1 MAFVDGEPLDASKL
15 GDLELKVNNLAAKIP
30 QIGAS
35 TTNISITG
43 AQNSTTA
50 QPQATVQPMIQAE
63 NSIEWLLV
71 PGKVNELPIKFKS
84 DFPKTPVVVVGSR
97 MSRTSETWHPG
108 INVATQSTNASGF
121 TAICYMPTSAKQHK
135 VWLNY
140 IAIAY

>member
-50 QPQATVQPMIQAE
+50 QTQPTIQPMIQAA
-63 NSIEWLLV
+63 NSVEWLLV
-71 PGKVNELPIKFKS
+71 PGKVNELTVTFPS
-84 DFPKTPVVVVGSR
+84 EFPKTPVVVVGSR

-108 INVATQSTNASGF
+108 INVATQSTNVKGF
-121 TAICYMPTSAKQHK
+121 TAICYMPSSAKQHK